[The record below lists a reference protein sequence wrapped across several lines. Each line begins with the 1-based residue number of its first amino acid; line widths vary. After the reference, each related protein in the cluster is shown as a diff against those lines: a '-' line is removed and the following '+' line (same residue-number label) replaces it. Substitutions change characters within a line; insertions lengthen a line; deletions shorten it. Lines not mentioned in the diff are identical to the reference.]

1 MFNAIVIPSES
12 VNFSKKTGLKQT
24 NTFFIPYS
32 LLASFSGR
40 DTMPFKILKKEEL
53 VPDIHIMDISA
64 PRIARKAQPG
74 QFVMLRINET
84 GERIPLTIAD
94 FDREKGTIT
103 IIFMAVGKTTMQL
116 ASLKEGDELLDFIGP
131 LGIPSEIENYGTVIL
146 IGGGVGVA
154 PVFPQARAFKEAG
167 NRVISIIGARSANLL
182 LWEDKMLEVSDEL
195 YITTDDGTKG
205 HHGFVTDIVKQ
216 VLQGDEKVAR
226 IIAIGPPVMMR
237 AVAGVTAPFKV
248 KTIVSLNSIM
258 VDGTGMCGAC
268 RVLVG
273 NETKFACVDGPEFDA
288 HLVDFTLLMN
298 RLAMYQPEEKAAVL
312 KYKCQREGCLC

>member
-1 MFNAIVIPSES
+1 
-12 VNFSKKTGLKQT
+12 
-24 NTFFIPYS
+24 
-32 LLASFSGR
+32 
-40 DTMPFKILKKEEL
+40 MPFKILKKEEL

-94 FDREKGTIT
+94 FDREKGSIT

-116 ASLKEGDELLDFIGP
+116 ASLKAGDELLDFIGP

-146 IGGGVGVA
+146 VGGGVGVA

-167 NRVISIIGARSANLL
+167 IRVISIIGARSANLL
-182 LWEDKMLEVSDEL
+182 LWEDKMREVSDEL

-216 VLQGDEKVAR
+216 VLQGNEKVAR

-298 RLAMYQPEEKAAVL
+298 RLAMYQPEEKAAVS
-312 KYKCQREGCLC
+312 KYKCDREGCRC